1 MKNYITVFKL
11 ILAIGLWLC
20 VSPAIAQ
27 GSEQTDFRWPLFI
40 FLGVFTMI
48 ALLLA
53 IIMSVKTKEIVYKNR
68 KKINKNKRRTH
79 IINSMKE
86 TKDIMTLE
94 DVRKLVDTFYEKV
107 REDELLAPIFNER
120 IQDRWAQHLEKM
132 YAFWQTVLLDD
143 RTYYAS
149 PFPPHAELQVNHSH
163 FQKWIELFITTVDML
178 FKGEKANEAKLR
190 AMKIAQIFESKLN
203 IIEIAN

>member
-1 MKNYITVFKL
+1 L
-11 ILAIGLWLC
+11 QLAYGLC

-40 FLGVFTMI
+40 FLSVFTI
-48 ALLLA
+48 IVLLLV
-53 IIMSVKTKEIVYKNR
+53 IIMSIKTKETVYKER

-79 IINSMKE
+79 IIYSMKE

-120 IQDRWAQHLEKM
+120 IPDRWTQHLEKM

-163 FQKWIELFITTVDML
+163 FQKWIELFSTTVDML

-190 AMKIAQIFESKLN
+190 AMKIAQIFENKLSL
-203 IIEIAN
+203 IEITN